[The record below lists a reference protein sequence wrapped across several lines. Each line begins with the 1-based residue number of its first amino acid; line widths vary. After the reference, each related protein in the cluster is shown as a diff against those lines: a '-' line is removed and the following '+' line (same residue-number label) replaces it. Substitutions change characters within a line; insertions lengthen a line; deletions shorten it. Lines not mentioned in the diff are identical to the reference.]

1 VFCAT
6 TLCVSLRHGGHKS
19 VVNRRDLVEIEIKS
33 RCASQSCWARL
44 LVLYRFNCSGHIFT
58 MVEVKTA
65 ESRIT
70 STPHGHEE
78 GEAQMMTEKGA
89 TTEDTR
95 DMLRMG
101 KTQETRRNFR
111 SATIL
116 GFCLVILSMWE
127 TMLATSVFALSNGG
141 TAGLIWGYLI
151 VMSGFGF
158 VVASLAEMA
167 SM

>member
-1 VFCAT
+1 M
-6 TLCVSLRHGGHKS
+6 
-19 VVNRRDLVEIEIKS
+19 I
-33 RCASQSCWARL
+33 
-44 LVLYRFNCSGHIFT
+44 
-58 MVEVKTA
+58 EVKTVEPHIA
-65 ESRIT
+65 T
-70 STPHGHEE
+70 DPHGYEE

-151 VMSGFGF
+151 VMAGFGF